1 MGGPME
7 QGPTAAVLIIGNEVL
22 SGRTQEANLAFLA
35 RRLGEMGI
43 PVVEA
48 RVVRDRQVEI
58 IEAIRQLRG
67 RCTWLF
73 TTGGI
78 GPTHDDITTEAVAK
92 AFEVPVVRD
101 PEAEARLR
109 RHYAPGEVTAARL
122 RMADVPEGA
131 VLIDNPVSTAP
142 GYRIGN
148 VFVLAGV
155 PVIAQAMFESLAP
168 TLQGGPPIRSRTV
181 RCRTPE
187 GVMAGALG
195 EVQRRHPEVEIG
207 SYPFFRRGEVGVSL
221 VVRGTD
227 PEAIDRAVQE
237 LVQMLRDLGDDPEA

>member
-1 MGGPME
+1 ME
-7 QGPTAAVLIIGNEVL
+7 PGPTAAVLIIGNEVL
-22 SGRTQEANLAFLA
+22 SGRTQDQNLAFLA
-35 RRLGEMGI
+35 RRLGEMGV
-43 PVVEA
+43 PVIEA
-48 RVVRDRQVEI
+48 RVVRDREEEI
-58 IEAIRQLRG
+58 VQAVRQLRD

-78 GPTHDDITTEAVAK
+78 GPTHDDITTGAVAR
-92 AFEVPVVRD
+92 AFGVPVVRH

-109 RHYAPGEVTAARL
+109 AHYAPGEVTEARL
-122 RMADVPEGA
+122 KMADVPEGA
-131 VLIDNPVSTAP
+131 SLIDNPVSTAP

-168 TLQGGPPIRSRTV
+168 ALQGGPPIRSRTV

-187 GVMAGALG
+187 GVMAGPLG

-227 PEAIDRAVQE
+227 PEALEVVVRE
-237 LVQMLRDLGDDPEA
+237 LVEMLRGLGDDPET